1 MDRLDR
7 EALVSMLELYE
18 SAISELEARH
28 EPRLHGVIVRLQR
41 RLAEVAAE
49 LAARGAGGTAAK

>member
-1 MDRLDR
+1 
-7 EALVSMLELYE
+7 MLELYE

-41 RLAEVAAE
+41 RRAEVVAQ
-49 LAARGAGGTAAK
+49 LASRGAGKDGSHK